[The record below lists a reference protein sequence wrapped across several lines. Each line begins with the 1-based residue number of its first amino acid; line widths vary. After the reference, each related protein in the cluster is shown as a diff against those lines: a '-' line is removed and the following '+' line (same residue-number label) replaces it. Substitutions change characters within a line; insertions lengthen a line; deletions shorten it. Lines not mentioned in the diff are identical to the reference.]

1 MFPITLTI
9 KAPILA
15 FSDLVSNP
23 LIINTHLPHPFRY
36 ALHVKKSFA
45 LVWVKYSTHFSTN
58 SL

>member
-36 ALHVKKSFA
+36 ALLVKKSFA
-45 LVWVKYSTHFSTN
+45 VIWVKYSTHYYAI